1 MLLRHLV
8 LGVAFAMSPS
18 AGLVAQNGDKS
29 PAASLQTPAW
39 VTLGTMGGPMPF
51 KGRSQPANALVW
63 QREAWLVDCG
73 DGATGQL
80 AKAGLPPRAADVVFI
95 SHLHFDHTAGLAGLI
110 GLRFQTSAPGKLAI
124 YGPPGTR
131 VLVDGI
137 IASMKPAAQAGYGLP
152 GAPAVNPADTVTVH
166 EMADGESVTIKG
178 VTVSAVQNSHY
189 SFTPGSAQDRA
200 YKSYSYRFDLPGR
213 SIVYTGD
220 TGPSAAVERL
230 GKGADV
236 LVSELI
242 DVEATI
248 ALVRKVTPNLSD
260 SEMQSM
266 QKHLTDHHLTAEQV
280 GDMAA
285 KMGAKHVVVTHLAG
299 ATGLPGRTT
308 DYAAII
314 AARAHTGV
322 DIASDL
328 DRF

>member
-1 MLLRHLV
+1 
-8 LGVAFAMSPS
+8 
-18 AGLVAQNGDKS
+18 
-29 PAASLQTPAW
+29 
-39 VTLGTMGGPMPF
+39 MPF

-63 QREAWLVDCG
+63 QSEAWLVDCG
-73 DGATGQL
+73 DGAIGQL
-80 AKAGLPPRAADVVFI
+80 AKTGLPPRAASVVFL

-124 YGPPGTR
+124 YGPPGTQT
-131 VLVDGI
+131 LVDGI

-152 GAPAVNPADTVTVH
+152 GEPAINPADTVTVH
-166 EMADGESVTIKG
+166 EMSDGESVTIKG
-178 VTVSAVQNSHY
+178 SKVSAVQNSHY
-189 SFTPGSAQDRA
+189 SFAPGSAQDRA

-230 GKGADV
+230 GKGADL

-260 SEMQSM
+260 SEMQAM
-266 QKHLTDHHLTAEQV
+266 QRHLTDHHLTAEQV

-285 KMGAKHVVVTHLAG
+285 RMGAKHVVVTHLAG

-314 AARAHTGV
+314 AARARTGV